1 MFLLG
6 LLGFTGRTYKGH
18 CFCIFPDNN
27 FFKTITVSV
36 QITANHRGYF
46 EFRIC
51 SNGDVNTEV
60 TQACLDENLLPDT
73 DGNIRYLFANR
84 TENIFY

>member
-1 MFLLG
+1 MLIIFVTIQFL
-6 LLGFTGRTYKGH
+6 
-18 CFCIFPDNN
+18 
-27 FFKTITVSV
+27 KTITVSV

-51 SNGDVNTEV
+51 SNDDVNTEV
-60 TQACLDENLLPDT
+60 TQGCLDENLLPDT

-84 TENIFY
+84 TENVFY